1 MYDMAVGIGAGS
13 FVKTNMAGEIWKHSG
28 LITLWA
34 HGRLAGIAFSHALV
48 RVANV
53 KTRDIIHFP

>member
-13 FVKTNMAGEIWKHSG
+13 FVKTNMAGEISKHSG

-34 HGRLAGIAFSHALV
+34 HGWLAGIAFSHA
-48 RVANV
+48 RIANV
-53 KTRDIIHFP
+53 KTQDIVHFS